1 MSLLV
6 FAGRWAWLVL
16 IVASLLIG
24 VYLLRTLHEF
34 EDSAQLASDV
44 SELREYQEELLQT
57 LIMSFMLGLPTDS
70 SPDEIVDEASA
81 GAVALIERLDSNWYV
96 CEDGCAPAGHQ
107 QGHAHSAAAS
117 IEAVTRD
124 LRALAS
130 FTSEDTSGYIEAL
143 ADNPALAQ
151 AMNGDASAVL
161 GDGGLEG
168 VEVTLLAARYAALS
182 ASVTANLD
190 QAISELGEEGEAAA
204 SRVRQVGRL
213 SIGILL
219 VGGVLST
226 VGFAWAGRR
235 ARKLTWDIEQAH
247 ELDGLKREFVGLAS
261 HELRTPLAG
270 IYGFSELLLADEELS
285 QHARGWA
292 TRINDESRRL
302 SEIVDNLLD
311 ISRIE
316 AGETTVELEVVR
328 MDDVVDTV
336 VKLFEESPNHEIVRS
351 GTFEAMVL
359 ADRARLV
366 QVFSNVVDNAIKYS
380 PAGGTVRI
388 EGQVDADDVRV
399 CVVDEGL
406 GIPADQLPLI
416 FGRFHRVRRAE
427 TENIRSTGLG
437 LYLVRELLNLMNG
450 TITVESELDAGTT
463 FTIEFP
469 RYVSEVREASAAA

>member
-6 FAGRWAWLVL
+6 FAGRWAWLAL

-44 SELREYQEELLQT
+44 SELREYQEELLQA

-70 SPDEIVDEASA
+70 SPDEIVDEANA
-81 GAVALIERLDSNWYV
+81 GAVALIDRLDRHWFV
-96 CEDGCAPAGHQ
+96 CEDGCTSAEHQ

-117 IEAVTRD
+117 IEAVVRD

-143 ADNPALAQ
+143 ADSPALAE
-151 AMNGDASAVL
+151 AISGDASPFV
-161 GDGGLEG
+161 GDGGLEL
-168 VEVTLLAARYAALS
+168 TLLAARYAALS

-190 QAISELGEEGEAAA
+190 RAINELGEEGEAAA

-213 SIGILL
+213 GIGILL

-226 VGFAWAGRR
+226 SGFAWAGRR
-235 ARKLTWDIEQAH
+235 ARKLTWDMERAR
-247 ELDGLKREFVGLAS
+247 ELDGLKSEFVGLAS

-270 IYGFSELLLADEELS
+270 IYGFSELLLSDEELS
-285 QHARGWA
+285 EHARGWA
-292 TRINDESRRL
+292 ARINDESRRL
-302 SEIVDNLLD
+302 SEIVNNLLD

-328 MDDVVDTV
+328 LDDVVDTV
-336 VKLFEESPNHEIVRS
+336 VKLFEESPDHEIVRS

-380 PAGGTVRI
+380 PSGGTVRI

-416 FGRFHRVRRAE
+416 FERFHRVRRAE

-437 LYLVRELLNLMNG
+437 LYLVRELLNLMDG
-450 TITVESELDAGTT
+450 TITAESELDAGTT
-463 FTIEFP
+463 ISVRLP